1 MRRSP
6 RALARDGAA
15 GALRRLAR
23 IRLEYGGD
31 AAARKLALLRA
42 IDRADLG
49 AARRVVALH
58 ETLCFLRAYP
68 DDARV
73 LRAVE
78 RMLARFDRRRDLA
91 RHRDTLASSGIAG
104 TAIRFRFFHAMARWL
119 TARWPAHLAVEW
131 KAFEQAD
138 LLERL
143 LPVLVH
149 FAETPALDEIDL
161 PLREWLRR
169 MKGPDETEAA
179 FLIRRFEALATRDFA
194 REILYDELDVPM
206 VLSPAPDP
214 RVRRPRGRARAI
226 PSRTGACA
234 RSGPVVFQREAIS
247 RARPDLRAEIARPP
261 AAVRALSPRA
271 GERYIDLAREAMVT
285 RQRDLDVFAYGDPRD
300 VRLVDAGGWLE
311 FACIGAVQE
320 RRLLLEA
327 VYGFLT
333 LKNGVPI
340 GYVLASALF
349 RSSEIAYNV
358 FDTYR
363 GVEAGAIYG
372 RVVSMI
378 HHLFGA
384 ETFTIYPYQLG
395 EGNDEAIESGAWW
408 FYYKMGFRP
417 RAAAARRVV
426 RAELATMRRRPAH
439 RSSAATLRR
448 LATHPLFFDLGARRR
463 DVIGELPLA
472 NVGLHVTRY
481 LAARFGSDRERGARQ
496 CAEAAARLLGLRSP
510 RDLTPGERV
519 AWDRWAP
526 VVAVL
531 PGVARWSAAE
541 RRALAAVIRAKGGR
555 SESEF
560 VRAFD
565 AHGKLGQAI
574 ARLAR
579 SGPGAR

>member
-1 MRRSP
+1 
-6 RALARDGAA
+6 
-15 GALRRLAR
+15 
-23 IRLEYGGD
+23 
-31 AAARKLALLRA
+31 
-42 IDRADLG
+42 
-49 AARRVVALH
+49 
-58 ETLCFLRAYP
+58 
-68 DDARV
+68 
-73 LRAVE
+73 
-78 RMLARFDRRRDLA
+78 
-91 RHRDTLASSGIAG
+91 
-104 TAIRFRFFHAMARWL
+104 
-119 TARWPAHLAVEW
+119 
-131 KAFEQAD
+131 
-138 LLERL
+138 
-143 LPVLVH
+143 
-149 FAETPALDEIDL
+149 
-161 PLREWLRR
+161 

-214 RVRRPRGRARAI
+214 ARPPPAGTRSRDPVAHRRVREIRPGRVPARGHL
-226 PSRTGACA
+226 
-234 RSGPVVFQREAIS
+234 

-300 VRLVDAGGWLE
+300 VRLVDAGGGLE
-311 FACIGAVQE
+311 FACIGAVPE

-408 FYYKMGFRP
+408 FYYKDGIPPACRR
-417 RAAAARRVV
+417 RARVV

-439 RSSAATLRR
+439 RSRRGDVAASRHPSALLRPRRAT
-448 LATHPLFFDLGARRR
+448 PRR
-463 DVIGELPLA
+463 D
-472 NVGLHVTRY
+472 R
-481 LAARFGSDRERGARQ
+481 R
-496 CAEAAARLLGLRSP
+496 AAARERRAPRHAISRRALRVRSGARGAAVRGGGGAVAGLRSP